1 MRVRSSRFLLLT
13 TSLLLA
19 VSPGVK
25 AQGLAQ
31 HGGVGQE
38 GARVPAPG
46 VPEVSLGSRFLPLQL
61 PAGIPSLGLRVGAWS
76 GGALGLTYSG
86 SGAYLGNPHEIEFS
100 AKQRLFSE
108 ERGAPVTASFLGAVN
123 TGSYSIDGE
132 LAVSRDL
139 GPLTLMGTARLLGN
153 ADGARL
159 PLGGFGAG
167 ARLGIL
173 PQVALVGDVFQVVN
187 ESGALPAWGAGVQLQ
202 LPASPYALTLH
213 LANTPSST
221 RQGASLGK
229 SDLRFGIDMEMVFPG
244 WSQGRTAAPPPAR
257 VADARIE
264 AMPLQPSP
272 VDVAPPVRVAQAP
285 ESVSSSPRT
294 AEPVSAQQA
303 VPASKAAAPA
313 APSRAQAVRASQS
326 AESSQPK
333 SKDSLKPAAKPAAK
347 LAPKAKPVA
356 KAKEPAKAIAK
367 PKRSTRPAPA
377 PKRSHE
383 SELWIVMIRDGRPTP
398 VQVRLSRGSSVTWFN
413 RDATPH
419 ALVADGWDSGTLA
432 AGAQVTRR
440 FEKAGTFRY
449 QCRLH
454 ANEGGTVTVD

>member
-1 MRVRSSRFLLLT
+1 LLLT

-19 VSPGVK
+19 VSPEVA
-25 AQGLAQ
+25 AQGIAQ
-31 HGGVGQE
+31 YGGVGQE
-38 GARVPAPG
+38 GARVPAPW

-61 PAGIPSLGLRVGAWS
+61 PTGIPSLGLRVGAWS
-76 GGALGLTYSG
+76 GGALGLSYSG
-86 SGAYLGNPHEIEFS
+86 SGSTPGNPHELEFS

-108 ERGAPVTASFLGAVN
+108 ERGAPLTASVLGAVN

-132 LAVSRDL
+132 LALSRDL

-187 ESGALPAWGAGVQLQ
+187 DAGVLPAWGAGVQLQ

-221 RQGASLGK
+221 RQGASLGT

-244 WSQGRTAAPPPAR
+244 WSQGRAPAPALAR
-257 VADARIE
+257 VAESDA
-264 AMPLQPSP
+264 
-272 VDVAPPVRVAQAP
+272 DVKPAQKPASIAETPVRAAQAP
-285 ESVSSSPRT
+285 ESVPPKPRDP
-294 AEPVSAQQA
+294 ESGSALPGG
-303 VPASKAAAPA
+303 PASKAASPVVPQRSEA
-313 APSRAQAVRASQS
+313 AQD
-326 AESSQPK
+326 SQPVVPAK
-333 SKDSLKPAAKPAAK
+333 AKVKATVKPVSKPAAIPT
-347 LAPKAKPVA
+347 AKPTPKPRPASKV
-356 KAKEPAKAIAK
+356 KESAKAIAK
-367 PKRSTRPAPA
+367 PKVRTHSAPA

-413 RDATPH
+413 RDATAH
-419 ALVADGWDSGTLA
+419 ALVASGWDSGSLA

-440 FEKAGTFRY
+440 FEKAGTFQY
-449 QCRLH
+449 HCRLH
-454 ANEGGTVTVD
+454 PNEGGTITVY